1 MLVPG
6 PCARKDGRG
15 PGSTADAFSHIAPFW
30 TSPGRRAVQNRA
42 LSPGAHVDSTF
53 DLLTLALLPA
63 VPPRAV
69 REILLRG
76 PLAGALQGPH
86 HHADL
91 LGPAAL
97 GGLRSGAART
107 AAEAELRRA
116 GALGVR
122 IVGRDDRAY
131 PPWLRRVHAPPPVLW
146 VRGSLV
152 EGEGGKAV
160 AVVGARA
167 ATGLGLAFARALARD
182 LASAG
187 LTVVSGL
194 ARGIDTVAHQGAL
207 DVRGRTVAVLGSGL
221 DRLYPEE
228 NGALARAIEK
238 DGAVVSEFPLGTGPW
253 KQNFPRRNRVI
264 AGWGSAVVVVEAGG
278 KSGALSTARAALDE
292 GREVMAVP
300 GHPSQ
305 PNAEGTN
312 GLLRDGAALVRGA
325 GDVLAELGVP
335 AEREILRCAAGGASA
350 DPVLSALPPGDAAG
364 IDEIQARCGLA
375 VPTLVARLAEL
386 ELAGAV
392 VRLAGALFVRR

>member
-1 MLVPG
+1 
-6 PCARKDGRG
+6 
-15 PGSTADAFSHIAPFW
+15 
-30 TSPGRRAVQNRA
+30 
-42 LSPGAHVDSTF
+42 VDSTF

-69 REILLRG
+69 REVLLRG
-76 PLAGALQGPH
+76 PLAEALERLDL
-86 HHADL
+86 HADV

-97 GGLRSGAART
+97 GVLRSGAGRL
-107 AAEAELRRA
+107 AAEAQLRRA

-122 IVGRDDRAY
+122 VVGRDERDY

-146 VRGSLV
+146 VRGFLV
-152 EGEGGKAV
+152 EGEGEKAV

-167 ATGLGLAFARALARD
+167 ATGLGLAFARAVSRD
-182 LASAG
+182 LAAAG
-187 LTVVSGL
+187 ITVVSGL
-194 ARGIDTVAHQGAL
+194 ARGIDTHAHRGAL
-207 DVRGRTVAVLGSGL
+207 DARGRTVAVLGSGF

-228 NGALARAIEK
+228 NAALARGIER

-264 AGWGSAVVVVEAGG
+264 AGWGRAVVVVEASA

-312 GLLRDGAALVRGA
+312 ALLRDGAALVRGA
-325 GDVLAELGVP
+325 EDVLSELGIP
-335 AEREILRCAAGGASA
+335 AERKVPRCVAGGACT
-350 DPVLSALPPGDAAG
+350 DPVLSALPPGDAAS
-364 IDEIQARCGLA
+364 IDDIQARCGVA
-375 VPTLVARLAEL
+375 VPALLARLAEL
-386 ELAGAV
+386 EVAGEV
-392 VRLAGALFVRR
+392 VRLSGALFVRR

>member
-1 MLVPG
+1 M
-6 PCARKDGRG
+6 
-15 PGSTADAFSHIAPFW
+15 
-30 TSPGRRAVQNRA
+30 
-42 LSPGAHVDSTF
+42 DSTF

-63 VPPRAV
+63 VAPRAA

-76 PLAGALQGPH
+76 QLAQALESPEP
-86 HHADL
+86 HADL

-97 GGLRSGAART
+97 EALRSGAARR

-116 GALGVR
+116 GEIGVR
-122 IVGRDDRAY
+122 IVGLDERAY

-146 VRGSLV
+146 VRGALV
-152 EGEGGKAV
+152 EGEGVAAV

-182 LASAG
+182 LCAAG

-194 ARGIDTVAHQGAL
+194 ARGIDTSAHRGAL
-207 DVRGRTVAVLGSGL
+207 DARGRTVAALGSGL

-228 NGALARAIEK
+228 NAALAREIEK

-264 AGWGSAVVVVEAGG
+264 AGWGSAVVVVEASA

-312 GLLRDGAALVRGA
+312 GLIRDGAALVRGA

-335 AEREILRCAAGGASA
+335 AQREILKCVAGGACI
-350 DPVLSALPPGDAAG
+350 DPVLSALPPGDAAS
-364 IDEIQARCGLA
+364 IDDLQARCGVALPA
-375 VPTLVARLAEL
+375 LVARLAEL
-386 ELAGAV
+386 ELAGDV
-392 VRLAGALFVRR
+392 VRLSGALFVRR